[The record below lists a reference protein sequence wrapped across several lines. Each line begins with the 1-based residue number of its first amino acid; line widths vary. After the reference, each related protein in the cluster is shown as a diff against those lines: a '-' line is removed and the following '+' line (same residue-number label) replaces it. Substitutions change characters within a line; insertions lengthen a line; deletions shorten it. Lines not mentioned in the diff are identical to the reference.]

1 MLTYSLR
8 RLLWTPVLLLII
20 SFFVFLLGTYGPGD
34 PVEVRLGHNYTP
46 ERAERLRDRLGLND
60 PFFVQYI
67 RFVGRAVRGDLG
79 ESLTFQNRDVITL
92 IAPKLLTSAQ
102 LNIAGSII
110 AIGFGV
116 PLGFYAARRQGTWI
130 DPTLVFCALII
141 FALPVFFTG
150 PFAILI
156 FAVNLDWVPV
166 SGWGGLFDYRV
177 VLPALTTGLPGIA
190 IFVRLMRAST
200 LDVLGQE
207 YIQTAR
213 SKGLSAGVVNYR
225 HVARN
230 ALLPIVTILGFT
242 VAGLFGG
249 SLITELMFGI
259 PGIGRLALESVFSRD
274 YPVIMA
280 LTLLG
285 ATALVVA
292 NLIIDIVYTIVDP
305 RIRLQ

>member
-1 MLTYSLR
+1 M
-8 RLLWTPVLLLII
+8 
-20 SFFVFLLGTYGPGD
+20 
-34 PVEVRLGHNYTP
+34 
-46 ERAERLRDRLGLND
+46 
-60 PFFVQYI
+60 
-67 RFVGRAVRGDLG
+67 
-79 ESLTFQNRDVITL
+79 
-92 IAPKLLTSAQ
+92 
-102 LNIAGSII
+102 
-110 AIGFGV
+110 
-116 PLGFYAARRQGTWI
+116 
-130 DPTLVFCALII
+130 
-141 FALPVFFTG
+141 
-150 PFAILI
+150 
-156 FAVNLDWVPV
+156 

-230 ALLPIVTILGFT
+230 ALLPIITILGFT
-242 VAGLFGG
+242 IAGMFGG

-285 ATALVVA
+285 ATALVMA
-292 NLIIDIVYTIVDP
+292 NLIIDIVYTVVDP

>member
-20 SFFVFLLGTYGPGD
+20 SFFVFVLGTYGPGD

-60 PFFVQYI
+60 PFFVQYG

-200 LDVLGQE
+200 LGC
-207 YIQTAR
+207 
-213 SKGLSAGVVNYR
+213 AG
-225 HVARN
+225 
-230 ALLPIVTILGFT
+230 
-242 VAGLFGG
+242 AGIHPDRPLEGPQRGG
-249 SLITELMFGI
+249 SEL
-259 PGIGRLALESVFSRD
+259 PPRRPQCAAAHHHDPRL
-274 YPVIMA
+274 YHCGPVRR
-280 LTLLG
+280 
-285 ATALVVA
+285 
-292 NLIIDIVYTIVDP
+292 IVDH
-305 RIRLQ
+305 RTHVWDTGHRQVGA